1 MAAFPSDR
9 DDGAPGRD
17 APMTAEEAERWVR
30 SVGGTLVRQPPRPD
44 GRPRWLA
51 LVRTPAAPGAK
62 SRLIIGLGESPAG
75 AAQMA
80 ETVWNEIWKTLS
92 RPH

>member
-1 MAAFPSDR
+1 MAAPPPDR
-9 DDGAPGRD
+9 DDD
-17 APMTAEEAERWVR
+17 APPRAGAMSSEQAQRWVR
-30 SVGGTLVRQPPRPD
+30 SVGGALVRQPPRPD
-44 GRPRWLA
+44 GRPRWVA

-62 SRLIIGLGESPAG
+62 SRLIVGLGESAAG

-80 ETVWNEIWKTLS
+80 EAAWNEIWKTLS